1 MLAPAVGSGA
11 PANSKKRNY
20 AVDIDERFMS
30 PKERSIAKVY
40 GIHVFSSFGCP
51 GFNLNIL

>member
-20 AVDIDERFMS
+20 VVDEDERFMS

-40 GIHVFSSFGCP
+40 GFVFSP
-51 GFNLNIL
+51 VLNILASI